1 VRTPFAFFVLALASC
16 SPVPEQSPEA
26 AEPPNIVYIQ
36 SDTHR
41 WGAMSFT
48 QTPQV
53 VTPNM
58 AKLREQGVSLDRYY
72 VNLPICTPYRAIMM
86 TGRWPYQQGLMANHM
101 SLGERVDM
109 PEGKKTRGTI
119 AWTFKDAG
127 YTTGHFGKWHLGGRD
142 ARPFGFDR
150 SVVWNGTNNHRKN
163 TYNVDGGDAEPWK
176 GESNATAITEQ
187 ALDWIA
193 QEAASKT
200 PFFAVISLNPP
211 HGPFDDAPEAKKK
224 LYPDEQTLPFHP
236 KDEIRDFEQHR
247 DYHALISGIDDDLGM
262 VMARLDELGI
272 AGNTILVYT
281 SDHGAMTGIDGVA
294 YGQKRHPNDESARVP
309 FLVRWPGH
317 IPPGRDLET
326 LASTMDVLPTLAAL
340 AGVAP
345 KLAGKESGA
354 YLASLEGTNLAPF
367 LLGKAEGVA
376 EPEAVFLSH
385 PSNMNN
391 NGSRHEIVWR
401 AIVTKDFTY
410 AVTDKG
416 EHRLWKNGPGYQEPN
431 LLDDPAYLRTRVELW
446 NKLDALMDKDERPY
460 YDQWFANAAEAE
472 VEAWN
477 REHGLGEDN
486 ADREAGKRAVFDMS
500 KSKPGAGVSD

>member
-1 VRTPFAFFVLALASC
+1 
-16 SPVPEQSPEA
+16 
-26 AEPPNIVYIQ
+26 
-36 SDTHR
+36 
-41 WGAMSFT
+41 MSFT

-58 AKLREQGVSLDRYY
+58 AKLREEGVSLDRYY

-109 PEGKKTRGTI
+109 PEGQKTKGTI

-163 TYNVDGGDAEPWK
+163 TYNVDGGEAETWE
-176 GESNATAITEQ
+176 GESNATATTEQ
-187 ALDWIA
+187 ALDWIG
-193 QEAASKT
+193 EAAQGDK
-200 PFFAVISLNPP
+200 PLFAVISLNPP
-211 HGPFDDAPEAKKK
+211 HGPFHDAPEAKKA
-224 LYPDEQTLPFHP
+224 LYPDEETLPFHP

-262 VMARLDELGI
+262 VMARLEELGL
-272 AGNTILVYT
+272 ADNTILVYT
-281 SDHGAMTGIDGVA
+281 SDHGAMTGIDGVS

-309 FLVRWPGH
+309 FLIRWPGR
-317 IPPGRDLET
+317 IPAGRDLDT
-326 LASTMDVLPTLAAL
+326 LSSTMDVLPTLAEL
-340 AGVAP
+340 AGIEERLEGA
-345 KLAGKESGA
+345 ESAA

-367 LLGKAEGVA
+367 LLDDADGVV

-391 NGSRHEIVWR
+391 RGSRHELVWR
-401 AIVTKDFTY
+401 AIVTEDYTY
-410 AVTDKG
+410 AVTEAG
-416 EHRLWKNGPGYQEPN
+416 EHRLWKNGDGYQELN
-431 LLDDPAYLRTRVELW
+431 LLDDPAYLETRIDLW
-446 NKLDALMDKDERPY
+446 NQLDALMDETERPY
-460 YDQWFANAAEAE
+460 YEQWFANAAVRE
-472 VEAWN
+472 VKAWN
-477 REHGLGEDN
+477 AEHGLGEDN
-486 ADREAGKRAVFDMS
+486 ADREAGKQAVFDLAR
-500 KSKPGAGVSD
+500 SKPPASVSE